1 MDISK
6 IEDHL
11 VKIESQLSSNTTSL
25 KEHMRRTRAAE
36 MRIDKLENKIV
47 EQNKSIYRAQGAIG
61 LFGVI
66 SSVTGVALTLLRL
79 LGN

>member
-11 VKIESQLSSNTTSL
+11 VKIESQLASNTTSL
-25 KEHMRRTRAAE
+25 QEHMRRTRAAE
-36 MRIDKLENKIV
+36 MRIDKLENKVI

-61 LFGVI
+61 LFGFI
-66 SSVTGVALTLLRL
+66 SSVTGVALTVLRL